1 MLGKIRSYFA
11 DGNTAKGYYSFH
23 RSNIDGMNRLL
34 LLKGASGTGKSTLMK
49 KIGMEW
55 FLKGYDIEFMHCSS
69 DSNSINGL
77 IIPKLKYGIVESS
90 PLFGGVNNDKDLNE
104 ELLAVSEKEVLDLG
118 LALDSGKLVK
128 NIEDIVSIDI
138 KKQEMFEAAY
148 GSFADALTIHDEW
161 EKIYI
166 ENMDFDK
173 ASQMTIE
180 LEEKFFNGIIANKK
194 AVVRERFLGAA
205 TPTGPVDYINN
216 LTEDIAKRYF
226 IKGRPGSGK
235 STMLKNLAK
244 CAQNCGLD
252 VEIYHCGF
260 DPNSLDMVIV
270 RELGIAIFDSTAPH
284 EYFKSRENDEIVDMY
299 EGAINP
305 GTDEKYATELEDIV
319 NRYSDKIKQ
328 GTAFLMEAYKLNNE
342 LEKLNSN
349 AMDFDKID
357 KVRERINSQIEEME
371 ENPML

>member
-1 MLGKIRSYFA
+1 
-11 DGNTAKGYYSFH
+11 
-23 RSNIDGMNRLL
+23 
-34 LLKGASGTGKSTLMK
+34 
-49 KIGMEW
+49 MEW

-77 IIPKLKYGIVESS
+77 IIPNLKYGIVESA
-90 PLFGGVNNDKDLNE
+90 PLFSGVNNDKDLNQ
-104 ELLAVSEKEVLDLG
+104 ELLSISDKEVLDLS

-138 KKQEMFEAAY
+138 KKQDMFEAAY
-148 GSFADALTIHDEW
+148 GTFADALLIHDEW

-166 ENMDFDK
+166 ENMDFGK

-180 LEEKFFNGIIANKK
+180 LEEKFFNGIIGNKE
-194 AVVRERFLGAA
+194 AVVRDRFLGAA
-205 TPTGPVDYINN
+205 TPAGPVDYINN

-235 STMLKNLAK
+235 STLLRNLAT
-244 CAQNCGLD
+244 CAQKCGVD

-305 GTDEKYATELEDIV
+305 GTDEKYAVELEDIV
-319 NRYSDKIKQ
+319 NRYSNKIKQ
-328 GTAFLMEAYKLNNE
+328 ATAFLMEAYKLNNE
-342 LEKLNSN
+342 LEKINSN
-349 AMDFDKID
+349 AMDFEKID
-357 KVRERINSQIEEME
+357 KVMERINSQIEEIE
-371 ENPML
+371 KNK